1 MATTDRRSRKN
12 TGPKGNR
19 SARPTAEVDSAESL
33 TEAISLLESFVS
45 SLEPGRYSGD
55 DAAVLV
61 ERFSRGEHLC
71 ATGKALA
78 AKRATEAELH
88 RRDGARSAAE
98 WLATKT
104 GDSLGAAAGSLQ
116 LAEQME
122 HHPELDEALRTGQLS
137 QSRARQ
143 VADVLKLDPTS
154 ENELVNAAT
163 NHNETDRQLKDRCL
177 RTKARARST
186 EDALAHYERIEQSR
200 SLRHYTDRDGAFR
213 LEGLF
218 TPDAGAKIL
227 AALIPTRTVI
237 FDEARRQGLR
247 ERPEAYEADA
257 LVALLTGERHRRRQA
272 GGPGTSTT
280 RTTRTTSSGTST
292 TSTGKTGETGSD
304 EGNID
309 DSDFDHFDPATDDP
323 ATNDGR
329 STCFPPPASVH
340 LRVDLAA
347 LRRGHLENG
356 ECCEIP
362 GIGPVPLET
371 ARSVLGDAIL
381 HLVITKGSDVAT
393 VSSLGRTI
401 RAPLRTA
408 LIERDQCCVVPGC
421 DVREGLEID
430 HRIIP
435 VVENGEAA
443 LWNLARLCHRHHY
456 LRTHKGF
463 RLEGGP
469 GAWQW
474 LPPERP
480 PPSDLD
486 HREASEDDDR
496 LFKLE

>member
-1 MATTDRRSRKN
+1 MRGRRS
-12 TGPKGNR
+12 
-19 SARPTAEVDSAESL
+19 
-33 TEAISLLESFVS
+33 
-45 SLEPGRYSGD
+45 
-55 DAAVLV
+55 
-61 ERFSRGEHLC
+61 
-71 ATGKALA
+71 
-78 AKRATEAELH
+78 
-88 RRDGARSAAE
+88 
-98 WLATKT
+98 
-104 GDSLGAAAGSLQ
+104 
-116 LAEQME
+116 
-122 HHPELDEALRTGQLS
+122 
-137 QSRARQ
+137 
-143 VADVLKLDPTS
+143 
-154 ENELVNAAT
+154 
-163 NHNETDRQLKDRCL
+163 
-177 RTKARARST
+177 
-186 EDALAHYERIEQSR
+186 
-200 SLRHYTDRDGAFR
+200 SLRSPPPA
-213 LEGLF
+213 
-218 TPDAGAKIL
+218 P
-227 AALIPTRTVI
+227 VI

-257 LVALLTGERHRRRQA
+257 LVALLTGARHRRRRV
-272 GGPGTSTT
+272 GG
-280 RTTRTTSSGTST
+280 SGTTKSGSGT
-292 TSTGKTGETGSD
+292 RNSGTRSTSTGTRSTGETGSD
-304 EGNID
+304 GDDID
-309 DSDFDHFDPATDDP
+309 DSDFDHSEP
-323 ATNDGR
+323 ATNDSR

-347 LRRGHLENG
+347 LRRGHLDNG

-393 VSSLGRTI
+393 ISSLGRTI

-486 HREASEDDDR
+486 HPEDSDDDDR
-496 LFKLE
+496 PFKLE